1 MVTALALQLIQC
13 VCVCVCVV
21 QYCTHCD
28 VLQVELRGVNTD
40 GDSPGLAVDPVCV
53 CSAVLYTL

>member
-1 MVTALALQLIQC
+1 M
-13 VCVCVCVV
+13 CVV

-28 VLQVELRGVNTD
+28 VLQVELRGVDTD

-53 CSAVLYTL
+53 